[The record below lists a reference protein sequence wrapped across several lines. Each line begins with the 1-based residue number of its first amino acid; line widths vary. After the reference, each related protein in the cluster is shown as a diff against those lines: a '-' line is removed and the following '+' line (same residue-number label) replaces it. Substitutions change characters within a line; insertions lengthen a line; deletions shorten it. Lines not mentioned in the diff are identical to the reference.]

1 MGRQELCQLPGHQ
14 TINTM
19 TNPMPEQLRSR
30 PHAASAH
37 NLRSV
42 PDYQPI
48 QCPSFAKNSDFV
60 MDSVRSEGG
69 GLFRSI
75 RTLGSAI
82 AVLSA
87 MASPSYAVD
96 TRHDPSSVTCTNPV
110 SGVHWQIVIDY
121 QKKTVDSFPAAITR
135 SEISWFDPRDQGYNT
150 IDRASG
156 ELVTAVGSSTGGWLR
171 HNRCSLEQPR

>member
-1 MGRQELCQLPGHQ
+1 MPASWARNEQYCRCLNSYEAGHTPHLP
-14 TINTM
+14 IICAMCLIAN
-19 TNPMPEQLRSR
+19 RVR
-30 PHAASAH
+30 
-37 NLRSV
+37 
-42 PDYQPI
+42 
-48 QCPSFAKNSDFV
+48 CPSFATNSDFG

-87 MASPSYAVD
+87 MASSSYAVD
-96 TRHDPSSVTCTNPV
+96 TRQDPSSVTCTNPV